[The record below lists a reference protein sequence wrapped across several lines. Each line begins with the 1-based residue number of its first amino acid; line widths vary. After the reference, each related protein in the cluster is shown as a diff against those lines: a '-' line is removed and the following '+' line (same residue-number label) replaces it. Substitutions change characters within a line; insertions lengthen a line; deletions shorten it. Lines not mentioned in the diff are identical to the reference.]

1 VIVPFAKRGDVSES
15 LHLGIQPDVT
25 LTRELQRVLSSQVF
39 LTPSGTASLELA
51 MLSSRLAFQSEV
63 ILPSYTFSTSASSI
77 VLAGGVPVFIDIS
90 PETTNIDP
98 DLIEAAVT
106 DKTVGIVPVHYAG
119 VTCDMAKIV
128 EIARRYDLWIV
139 EDAAQGIG
147 AYHNDSPLG
156 TLGDMGAISFHYTK
170 NLSAGEGGALVVN
183 NPELVDMV
191 EMVRDKGTN
200 RSRFLRGEVDKYTWE
215 VLGSSYLMSEPSA
228 AYLLPQLLR
237 LEQITAIRLEI
248 WNRYFEGLATLQEQ
262 GLVSLPYV
270 PDYAK
275 HNGHIFY
282 LILNSLEERL
292 GLTKHLL
299 GLGIQA
305 VSHYVPLHSSPAG
318 RKYGRVASE
327 MTNTDRAGDCLL
339 RLPIYP
345 EMQDQVDFVIESV
358 LSFFRH

>member
-1 VIVPFAKRGDVSES
+1 VMSYKIGFTNPLATHES
-15 LHLGIQPDVT
+15 ILAASSYLSSHLGKAAC
-25 LTRELQRVLSSQVF
+25 L
-39 LTPSGTASLELA
+39 LTPSGTAALELA
-51 MLSSRLAFQSEV
+51 SLSLHLTPGGEV

-77 VLAGGVPVFIDIS
+77 AMAGGVPVFVDVS
-90 PETTNIDP
+90 TRSQNLDP
-98 DLIEAAVT
+98 QLVDAAIT
-106 DKTVGIVPVHYAG
+106 EKTVGIMPVHYAG
-119 VTCDMAKIV
+119 VSCDMNSILD
-128 EIARRYDLWIV
+128 IAANCNLWVV
-139 EDAAQGIG
+139 EDAAQAIG
-147 AYHNDSPLG
+147 AYHNNSPLG

-170 NLSAGEGGALVVN
+170 NISAGEGGALFVN
-183 NPELVDMV
+183 NPALVDMV

-237 LEQITAIRLEI
+237 LEEITAIRLEI
-248 WNRYFEGLATLQEQ
+248 WNRYYQGLATLQEQ

-345 EMQDQVDFVIESV
+345 EMRDNVDFVIESV